1 MVVSNCARRLA
12 GRIFMSRA
20 IRTVSIRAV
29 RHDQRASLM
38 RHHQI
43 VLRYSTSVNMLN
55 LTAENYETMPT
66 FLAKTKPSK
75 RPLAGL
81 SRNSRS
87 VRGSA
92 RRRESRVCRG
102 TAQQVKRQIERLVI
116 LGVRRNVGLRTG
128 FLLAFG
134 AQVPTQRGLAPGGYP
149 RLELLGHILQ
159 HLDVGHD
166 SLCLDGTSR
175 RRVVARRG
183 QPQRAIAGTER
194 NDGLYRPLA
203 EGTRADDGGALV
215 VLQGAGDDL
224 RSRGRAAVDQDDDRF
239 ALGKVAG
246 PHVESLRLLGVA
258 ATGRDDLA
266 LLQKCVGHR
275 DRLIQQAAR
284 IVAKVED
291 IALELVA
298 S

>member
-1 MVVSNCARRLA
+1 MKSRSRCSGGSGSSNGRTSGAMLRPAGVFVRAWDLQPSKPIAGKNIVGRIISTRQVRHQNRTRSHKIAQHLCLTTRCGSIIGEMVVSNCARRLA

-20 IRTVSIRAV
+20 IRAVSIRAV

-175 RRVVARRG
+175 RRVVA
-183 QPQRAIAGTER
+183 
-194 NDGLYRPLA
+194 
-203 EGTRADDGGALV
+203 
-215 VLQGAGDDL
+215 
-224 RSRGRAAVDQDDDRF
+224 
-239 ALGKVAG
+239 
-246 PHVESLRLLGVA
+246 
-258 ATGRDDLA
+258 
-266 LLQKCVGHR
+266 
-275 DRLIQQAAR
+275 
-284 IVAKVED
+284 
-291 IALELVA
+291 
-298 S
+298 